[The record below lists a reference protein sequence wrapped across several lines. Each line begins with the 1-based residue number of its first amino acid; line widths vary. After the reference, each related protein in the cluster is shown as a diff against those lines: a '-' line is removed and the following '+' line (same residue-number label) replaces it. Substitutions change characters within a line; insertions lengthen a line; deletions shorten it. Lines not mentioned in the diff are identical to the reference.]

1 MNRLEKGIK
10 TIGEEEEGW
19 EEEGWEE
26 EGGKNY

>member
-1 MNRLEKGIK
+1 MNRLAKGIK